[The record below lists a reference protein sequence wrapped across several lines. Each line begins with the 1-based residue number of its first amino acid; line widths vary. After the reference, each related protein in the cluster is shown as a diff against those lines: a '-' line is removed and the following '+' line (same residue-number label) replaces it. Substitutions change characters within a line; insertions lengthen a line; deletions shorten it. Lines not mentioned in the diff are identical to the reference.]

1 MLKLSYGGQA
11 TKDQDRFYWGGWSLN
26 ISCKD
31 FNLAIGGGL
40 GWVKRLKIG
49 QGKGYISCNY
59 SCTISFLVK
68 ILLVKLNYLYTQ
80 YA

>member
-49 QGKGYISCNY
+49 QGRFIFHA
-59 SCTISFLVK
+59 I
-68 ILLVKLNYLYTQ
+68 IPAQ
-80 YA
+80 YPFW